1 MAELINPEEWYD
13 AAQAADR
20 LTRNSGK
27 KIDTSYVRTL
37 ARYGKI
43 RTLKL
48 GSRASLYSK
57 EDVDRYIVE
66 ERGEKSARAKR
77 QAAKPK
83 SARQPEKRAA

>member
-1 MAELINPEEWYD
+1 MTELINPAEWYD

-27 KIDTSYVRTL
+27 PIDHSYVRTL

-43 RTLKL
+43 RSLKL
-48 GSRASLYSK
+48 GSRASLYYK
-57 EDVDRYIVE
+57 EDVDHYIVE
-66 ERGEKSARAKR
+66 ERGEKSARARR

-83 SARQPEKRAA
+83 PTRKQEKPRA